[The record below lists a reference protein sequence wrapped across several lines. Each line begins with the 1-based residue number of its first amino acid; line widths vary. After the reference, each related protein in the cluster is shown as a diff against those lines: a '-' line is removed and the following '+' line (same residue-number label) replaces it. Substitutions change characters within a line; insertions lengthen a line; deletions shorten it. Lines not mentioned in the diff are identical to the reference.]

1 MKEICF
7 IARLQYNYESKLFW
21 SGPKSLS
28 LANGHILFWKA
39 PFSCGKF
46 TNEKSIQLVEL
57 IFHSKFKDLVETTD
71 DYALEPPMHRNLFG
85 SSGGQ
90 VDVEGKCLQPISS
103 ITIKTCVHVNHS
115 GPRIYIALF
124 TSASQRPHVKE
135 NYYEIVAYRNELQK
149 IFQNLFRKC
158 RLNKHCLHP

>member
-1 MKEICF
+1 M
-7 IARLQYNYESKLFW
+7 
-21 SGPKSLS
+21 
-28 LANGHILFWKA
+28 
-39 PFSCGKF
+39 
-46 TNEKSIQLVEL
+46 
-57 IFHSKFKDLVETTD
+57 VETTD
-71 DYALEPPMHRNLFG
+71 DFALEPPMHRNLFG

-103 ITIKTCVHVNHS
+103 ITGKTCVHVNHS

-149 IFQNLFRKC
+149 SISKIFSESYLKKTLFASVKMFK
-158 RLNKHCLHP
+158 NQVKAMFI

>member
-1 MKEICF
+1 M
-7 IARLQYNYESKLFW
+7 
-21 SGPKSLS
+21 
-28 LANGHILFWKA
+28 
-39 PFSCGKF
+39 
-46 TNEKSIQLVEL
+46 
-57 IFHSKFKDLVETTD
+57 VETTD
-71 DYALEPPMHRNLFG
+71 DFALEPPMHRNLFG

-149 IFQNLFRKC
+149 IFQKYFQKLLFEKT
-158 RLNKHCLHP
+158 LFASVEMFKN

>member
-1 MKEICF
+1 M
-7 IARLQYNYESKLFW
+7 
-21 SGPKSLS
+21 
-28 LANGHILFWKA
+28 
-39 PFSCGKF
+39 
-46 TNEKSIQLVEL
+46 
-57 IFHSKFKDLVETTD
+57 VETTD

-103 ITIKTCVHVNHS
+103 ITGKTCVHVNHS

-149 IFQNLFRKC
+149 IFQKYFQKLLFEKT
-158 RLNKHCLHP
+158 LFASVEMFKN